1 MSQGKKY
8 DFSVMQDDKGWTAGI
23 IRKVSARRTVVS
35 KSKDGFATE
44 AEAVAW
50 AEETLKGF
58 LDGQTQRNKRRD
70 ERREIR
76 REQEAEAAAARAAAI
91 AAAEAARAEAA
102 EDDDFDYDDEDDIVE
117 E

>member
-1 MSQGKKY
+1 MSNGKKY
-8 DFSVMQDDKGWTAGI
+8 DYSVMQDDKGWTAGI
-23 IRKVSARRTVVS
+23 IRKVSARKTVVS
-35 KSKDGFATE
+35 KSQDGFATE

-58 LDGQTQRNKRRD
+58 LSGQTQRNQRRD

-76 REQEAEAAAARAAAI
+76 REKEAEQLAARQAAAAARA
-91 AAAEAARAEAA
+91 EA
-102 EDDDFDYDDEDDIVE
+102 EDDFEYDEDDYAE